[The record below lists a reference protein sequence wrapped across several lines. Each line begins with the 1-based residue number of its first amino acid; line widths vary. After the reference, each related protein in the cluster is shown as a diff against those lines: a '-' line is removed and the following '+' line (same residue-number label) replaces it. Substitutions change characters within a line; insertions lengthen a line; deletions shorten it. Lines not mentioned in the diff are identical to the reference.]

1 MTVWVRH
8 DPQGATRTFWL
19 VELWRE
25 TMKWAFWLRFL
36 LPMFV
41 LVPLV
46 LMAGA
51 SGLRCWHENDGGRG
65 RPPHTAGGGR
75 ATQERERLLAM
86 GRDLFYQR
94 CGSCHDADGSK
105 PMADGPPLNQRKVSE
120 ERVSRVVESR
130 FKNATEEQRRAV
142 KLHINSFMKR

>member
-1 MTVWVRH
+1 
-8 DPQGATRTFWL
+8 
-19 VELWRE
+19 
-25 TMKWAFWLRFL
+25 MKWAFWLRFL

-51 SGLRCWHENDGGRG
+51 SGLRCWQENDGGRG